1 MHFLFEFDYHDLQK
15 YTLKPQFS
23 IGSVTGQDYILKD
36 SNSVKLFTE
45 CVGSKLSYLI
55 ILFREVRLLLPHQ
68 VLSVPKFIEN
78 LYCICLSIP
87 QIYTKADAV
96 QICGRFWDTQYIALG
111 GNKQL
116 KRPNFT
122 IRIFHKPLN
131 C

>member
-45 CVGSKLSYLI
+45 CVGSKLSCLM

-78 LYCICLSIP
+78 LHCICHKSILKQMQYRFAVDFGTLSI
-87 QIYTKADAV
+87 
-96 QICGRFWDTQYIALG
+96 
-111 GNKQL
+111 
-116 KRPNFT
+116 
-122 IRIFHKPLN
+122 
-131 C
+131 